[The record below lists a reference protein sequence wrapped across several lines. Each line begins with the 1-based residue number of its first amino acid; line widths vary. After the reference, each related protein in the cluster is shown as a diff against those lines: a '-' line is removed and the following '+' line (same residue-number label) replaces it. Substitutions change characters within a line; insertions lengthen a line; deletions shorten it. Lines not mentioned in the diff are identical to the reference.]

1 MIVILTILGVVGLT
15 AVGLVLAMLVI
26 ATDDRVYS
34 RSLRLDALAQV
45 AVVMFSTI
53 IVLSIILFIAGVWDV
68 LHLQNHK

>member
-1 MIVILTILGVVGLT
+1 MIVILTILGVVGL
-15 AVGLVLAMLVI
+15 AAIGLVLAMLVI

-53 IVLSIILFIAGVWDV
+53 IVLSIILFIAGV
-68 LHLQNHK
+68 

>member
-1 MIVILTILGVVGLT
+1 MIVILAILGVIGL
-15 AVGLVLAMLVI
+15 AAMGLVLAMLVI

-53 IVLSIILFIAGVWDV
+53 IVLSIILFIAGV
-68 LHLQNHK
+68 

>member
-1 MIVILTILGVVGLT
+1 MIAILLILGVVGLT
-15 AVGLVLAMLVI
+15 AIVLLFATLVI

-53 IVLSIILFIAGVWDV
+53 IVLSIILFIAGV
-68 LHLQNHK
+68 

>member
-1 MIVILTILGVVGLT
+1 MNMIVILTILGVVGLT

-53 IVLSIILFIAGVWDV
+53 IVLSIILFIAGV
-68 LHLQNHK
+68 

>member
-1 MIVILTILGVVGLT
+1 MTAILFILGVVGLT
-15 AVGLVLAMLVI
+15 TIGLVFAMLVI

-53 IVLSIILFIAGVWDV
+53 IVLSIILFIAGV
-68 LHLQNHK
+68 

>member
-1 MIVILTILGVVGLT
+1 MIVLLLALGIVGL
-15 AVGLVLAMLVI
+15 AAISLILAMLVI

-53 IVLSIILFIAGVWDV
+53 IVLSIILFIAGV
-68 LHLQNHK
+68 